1 MPKKSISEL
10 LALGQVLPASQ
21 LAQQKKE
28 ALQKAAEYDLAVE
41 AELSHRR
48 TKIATG
54 PVIKPAPLKRERL
67 ED

>member
-10 LALGQVLPASQ
+10 LALGQVLLASQ
-21 LAQQKKE
+21 LAQQKSKTQ
-28 ALQKAAEYDLAVE
+28 QKAAEYDLAVE

-54 PVIKPAPLKRERL
+54 PMVKPPPP
-67 ED
+67 

>member
-1 MPKKSISEL
+1 MPKKSISDL
-10 LALGQVLPASQ
+10 MALGQVLPASQ

-41 AELSHRR
+41 VELSHRR

-54 PVIKPAPLKRERL
+54 PIAKPAPLKHERL
-67 ED
+67 KD